1 MNAMEMLQTALNA
14 ALFAAVLCF
23 GTMALA
29 AILTA
34 VVRHPWA
41 ALWHAFALAAVAY
54 LTVLTADYLGWSV
67 WVIFAALWVA
77 IHAAALSVREKLN
90 QPI

>member
-1 MNAMEMLQTALNA
+1 MSSTEMLETAAIA
-14 ALFAAVLCF
+14 ALVAMALWF

-54 LTVLTADYLGWSV
+54 FAVSSADHLAVPV
-67 WVIFAALWVA
+67 WVIFAASWVA
-77 IHAAALSVREKLN
+77 IQAAALSVRETIN
-90 QPI
+90 RA